1 MRQTAAQQLARRIHA
16 VGSAALLAAAA
27 GCATSS
33 PSVPLRP
40 LSAEEAEEARLDP
53 DVRAVLAGLPEVPT
67 GPVSPSEQARRA
79 RERWDSLAPYVAQKV
94 AAQVREVRV
103 QTPSGPLQL
112 RTYRAE
118 GGAGILPAVLFV
130 HGGGYVAGT
139 LDLYDSLCRRLA
151 QKTHALVIAVDYRRA
166 PGVHFPAALEDV
178 HAAVRYLHS
187 HAAELGVDPTRVALA
202 GDGVGAA
209 LAVAEAVELGRGGEG
224 LPAPRALALAYP
236 LADARLTSASWERL
250 NRPGYFIALQDVRAT
265 LALYLDPAQL
275 TDPRASPVL
284 FADRDLHPLPRT
296 LLLVAELD
304 PALDDGEA
312 LAARLRGAAVNVV
325 LRRESGMVHGFLLMA
340 GVVEAALRSLDGMG
354 EFLGASLAQAG

>member
-1 MRQTAAQQLARRIHA
+1 MRQTAPKLARGIRAFGTA
-16 VGSAALLAAAA
+16 VLLAGAA

-40 LSAEEAEEARLDP
+40 LTEQEAEAARLDP
-53 DVRAVLAGLPEVPT
+53 DVRAVLAGLPELPAGT
-67 GPVSPSEQARRA
+67 PAPGEQARRA
-79 RERWDSLAPYVAQKV
+79 RERWESLAPYAAQKTG
-94 AAQVREVRV
+94 AQVREVRV
-103 QTPSGPLQL
+103 ETSSGPLQL

-118 GGAGILPAVLFV
+118 GGAATLPAVLFL

-151 QKTHALVIAVDYRRA
+151 QKAHALVIAVDYRRA
-166 PGVHFPAALEDV
+166 PESHFPAALADV

-187 HAAELGVDPTRVALA
+187 HAAELGADPARVALA
-202 GDGVGAA
+202 GDGAGAA

-250 NRPGYFIALQDVRAT
+250 GGRGYLIGPEDVRAT

-275 TDPRASPVL
+275 TDPRVSPVL
-284 FADRDLHPLPRT
+284 FADRDLRPLPRT

-312 LAARLRGAAVNVV
+312 LAARLREAAVNVV
-325 LRRESGMVHGFLLMA
+325 LRREPGMVHGFLLMA
-340 GVVEAALRSLDGMG
+340 GVVDAALRSLDGMG
-354 EFLGASLAQAG
+354 EFLGASLAQAR

>member
-1 MRQTAAQQLARRIHA
+1 MRQTAAQQLARRVRA
-16 VGSAALLAAAA
+16 VGSAALLVCAA

-53 DVRAVLAGLPEVPT
+53 EVRAVLAGLPEVPT

-79 RERWDSLAPYVAQKV
+79 REHWDSLAPYAAQKV

-103 QTPSGPLQL
+103 ETPSGPLRL

-118 GGAGILPAVLFV
+118 GGAGILPALLFV

-166 PGVHFPAALEDV
+166 PDAHFPAALEDV

-187 HAAELGVDPTRVALA
+187 HAAQLGADPTRVALA
-202 GDGVGAA
+202 GDGAGAA

-236 LADARLTSASWERL
+236 LADARLSSASWERL
-250 NRPGYFIALQDVRAT
+250 GRPGYLITPEDVRAT

-325 LRRESGMVHGFLLMA
+325 LRREPGMVHGFLLMA

>member
-1 MRQTAAQQLARRIHA
+1 MRQTAAHQLARCIHA

-53 DVRAVLAGLPEVPT
+53 EVRAALAGLPEVPT
-67 GPVSPSEQARRA
+67 GRVSPSEQARRA
-79 RERWDSLAPYVAQKV
+79 RERWDSLAPYAAQKV

-166 PGVHFPAALEDV
+166 PDAHFPAALEDV

-250 NRPGYFIALQDVRAT
+250 NRPGYFIALEDVRAT

>member
-1 MRQTAAQQLARRIHA
+1 MRQTAQKLARGIRL
-16 VGSAALLAAAA
+16 VGSAVLLAGAA

-40 LSAEEAEEARLDP
+40 LSAQEEEEARLDP
-53 DVRAVLAGLPEVPT
+53 EVRAVLAGLPELPT
-67 GPVSPSEQARRA
+67 GKPSPDEQARRA
-79 RERWDSLAPYVAQKV
+79 RERWESLAPYAAQK
-94 AAQVREVRV
+94 ADAQVREVRV
-103 QTPSGPLQL
+103 ETSSGPLRL
-112 RTYRAE
+112 RTYRTE
-118 GGAGILPAVLFV
+118 GAGPLPAVLFI

-151 QKTHALVIAVDYRRA
+151 QKAHAFVIAVDYRRA
-166 PGVHFPAALEDV
+166 PGSHFPAALADV

-187 HAAELGVDPTRVALA
+187 HAAELGADPARVALA
-202 GDGVGAA
+202 GDGAGAA

-236 LADARLTSASWERL
+236 LADARLSSASWERL
-250 NRPGYFIALQDVRAT
+250 GGRGYLIAPEDVRAT
-265 LALYLDPAQL
+265 LALYLDRAQL
-275 TDPRASPVL
+275 TDPRVSPVL
-284 FADRDLHPLPRT
+284 FADRDLRPLPRT

-325 LRRESGMVHGFLLMA
+325 LRREPGMVHGFLLMA

-354 EFLGASLAQAG
+354 EFLGTSLTKTG